1 MIEKRINYRFGGG
14 YQGSSAGSVDR
25 GSGNTGGGGG
35 RQEYSAQQYTAPT
48 PAPISRETNL
58 DKREQAAIT
67 SLENAMKIA
76 DLDKKENKKEQA
88 PITILENEMKIG
100 RDPSVQMGSGVTP
113 MYRSRYEIENILS
126 EQRKKAREEIT
137 PSTKMSNK
145 ILSGLASAVVP
156 FPLLGG
162 FLFNKGIDQR
172 AMGFNRPKNAVA
184 NLKRYTNTA
193 SRDNR
198 REEGIMQAQAPQNI
212 IKENIQKFSPE
223 QLNLLRKRY
232 AELNSVI
239 ESGEYNGQKLN
250 NNQLSKLIDTS
261 KQMKDFLVSEIGGM
275 KIA

>member
-156 FPLLGG
+156 FGG
-162 FLFNKGIDQR
+162 FLFNKAIDER

>member
-1 MIEKRINYRFGGG
+1 
-14 YQGSSAGSVDR
+14 
-25 GSGNTGGGGG
+25 
-35 RQEYSAQQYTAPT
+35 
-48 PAPISRETNL
+48 
-58 DKREQAAIT
+58 
-67 SLENAMKIA
+67 MKIA
-76 DLDKKENKKEQA
+76 DLDKKEDKKEQA

-126 EQRKKAREEIT
+126 EQRKKARGEIT

-145 ILSGLASAVVP
+145 ILSGLASAAVP

-162 FLFNKGIDQR
+162 FFFNKGIDQR
-172 AMGFNRPKNAVA
+172 AMGFNRPKNVVA

-223 QLNLLRKRY
+223 QLNFLRKRY

-250 NNQLSKLIDTS
+250 DNQLNRLIDIS
-261 KQMKDFLVSEIGGM
+261 KQMELFLVDPQKMMAAKGGL
-275 KIA
+275 AGLHG

>member
-126 EQRKKAREEIT
+126 EQRKKARGEIT

-145 ILSGLASAVVP
+145 ILSGLASAAVP

-162 FLFNKGIDQR
+162 FFFNKAIDQR

>member
-76 DLDKKENKKEQA
+76 DLDKKEDKKEQA

-100 RDPSVQMGSGVTP
+100 RDPSVQMGSRVTP

-126 EQRKKAREEIT
+126 EQRKKARGEIT

-156 FPLLGG
+156 FGG
-162 FLFNKGIDQR
+162 FFFNKAIDQR

>member
-126 EQRKKAREEIT
+126 EQRKKARGEIT
-137 PSTKMSNK
+137 PSTIMSNK

-156 FPLLGG
+156 FGG
-162 FLFNKGIDQR
+162 FFFNKAIDQR

-250 NNQLSKLIDTS
+250 NNQFSKLIDTS